1 MDINYWIV
9 PGVLIILLA
18 GFVQGVTSFGFALI
32 SLPLLTLFLPLQQ
45 VVPLIVILSLLTN
58 IAILFNCYKHVI
70 IHRIG
75 LLVLSGIAAVPLGSY
90 LLIYVNEAVLKVFA
104 GAFIA
109 LVAVFMLMG
118 KTYPVRNEKLAF
130 VSVGLASG
138 LLNGSISLSGPPVA
152 LFLSNQGTDKQ
163 TFRANLTVYALI
175 LNVFTISTFLYNGL
189 LNRAVASALSWM
201 IPAMI
206 VGVVLGIWTGS
217 KINEK
222 IFKRLVLVLIMVS
235 GVWTIVTGL

>member
-70 IHRIG
+70 
-75 LLVLSGIAAVPLGSY
+75 
-90 LLIYVNEAVLKVFA
+90 
-104 GAFIA
+104 
-109 LVAVFMLMG
+109 
-118 KTYPVRNEKLAF
+118 
-130 VSVGLASG
+130 
-138 LLNGSISLSGPPVA
+138 
-152 LFLSNQGTDKQ
+152 
-163 TFRANLTVYALI
+163 
-175 LNVFTISTFLYNGL
+175 NGL
-189 LNRAVASALSWM
+189 LNKAVVSALSWM

-206 VGVVLGIWTGS
+206 VGVVLGIWAGS